1 MYCSATVSWS
11 CCVIVLAL
19 PLMVWS
25 WVSGLAGDKV
35 ELVALGVEEG
45 GPTRTVLFDL
55 VGGSGAQREQ
65 PFGLGL
71 EVWGDQSRCNRFLT
85 DFDSG
90 TLVERQ
96 PRACRRVVSFDYG
109 GLVLTPPTGRGA
121 GLRAWTGSVG
131 GVTAVDVEDMA
142 GDE

>member
-1 MYCSATVSWS
+1 
-11 CCVIVLAL
+11 
-19 PLMVWS
+19 
-25 WVSGLAGDKV
+25 VSGLAGDKV

-71 EVWGDQSRCNRFLT
+71 EVWGDQ
-85 DFDSG
+85 
-90 TLVERQ
+90 VQVQ
-96 PRACRRVVSFDYG
+96 P
-109 GLVLTPPTGRGA
+109 PPTGRGA
-121 GLRAWTGSVG
+121 SLRAWTGSVS